1 MDNYTIIPIGETCN
15 ISFLLQNCKLKKE
28 TTLFEWFIS
37 ETLDDITNVLIQI
50 ITKTDGDIIKQEGE
64 KIYMNS
70 TIHTS
75 HYTLSEFKP
84 IYERRRNR
92 LIESIQNKNLLFIR
106 FDKNFYLYNKED
118 IDNFI
123 RVIKVMNPD
132 ANIKLLLISPNY
144 LMIDHPS
151 VICVFY
157 DKHHEDP
164 YCKGEEINE
173 LFINALQRVGYD
185 ISSTNDIIFDDKST
199 I

>member
-1 MDNYTIIPIGETCN
+1 M

-37 ETLDDITNVLIQI
+37 ESLDDITNVLIQI

-70 TIHTS
+70 NIHTS

-92 LIESIQNKNLLFIR
+92 LIESIQNKNILFIR
-106 FDKNFYLYNKED
+106 FDIHLFLYTTQD

-123 RVIKVMNPD
+123 SVIKHMNPD
-132 ANIKLLLISPNY
+132 ANVKLLIISPNY
-144 LMIDHPS
+144 VMIDHPS
-151 VICVFY
+151 LIRVFY
-157 DKHHEDP
+157 DKHAGDL
-164 YCKGEEINE
+164 YCKGKEINE
-173 LFINALQRVGYD
+173 LFINTLQKVGYD
-185 ISSTNDIIFDDKST
+185 ISSKTDIIFDDTST